1 MRYKLLILTQTK
13 KNYVGSNYT
22 KQFKELLPRVKVN
35 EYFRFDFNVIM
46 TSDNITY

>member
-1 MRYKLLILTQTK
+1 MRSKLVQTIQNNLR
-13 KNYVGSNYT
+13 NYYL
-22 KQFKELLPRVKVN
+22 ELKVN